1 MHTIRN
7 LPRRLGARS
16 INIAEYT
23 DTHTDTVYIV
33 GYKTM
38 YTSCTTVHMIK
49 TCTGCIYISTLQ
61 VVLKSILQARLTD
74 SRGGKNQIFCGRPE
88 WEACLQLLLSCW
100 SEPAWLQRHALLCL
114 YFVAI
119 VCVELCDPLFGLLF
133 HYLSKKKERKKN
145 KRRKKTCCTC
155 VPSKEKAKWEPSVRC
170 YKLLA
175 RPVARPREPDL
186 AAPRLRRVKHCTQRS
201 SLHLYAPYIGRLLLQ
216 PTSTWLLAS

>member
-1 MHTIRN
+1 MHRLYLYQHITSSPEEYFTGAFDRQQRREKSNILWQTWVGGMLTIAPVM
-7 LPRRLGARS
+7 L
-16 INIAEYT
+16 IW
-23 DTHTDTVYIV
+23 
-33 GYKTM
+33 
-38 YTSCTTVHMIK
+38 
-49 TCTGCIYISTLQ
+49 
-61 VVLKSILQARLTD
+61 ARLATAPC
-74 SRGGKNQIFCGRPE
+74 S
-88 WEACLQLLLSCW
+88 AV
-100 SEPAWLQRHALLCL
+100 L